1 MARPVSHKCEF
12 CGLFYDES
20 LYTICPHCNG
30 NASENQ
36 NEKQN
41 GNEKQRGND
50 EIRGENKP
58 EKEKSGLFSWKDK
71 KKSKTEEEKSVPSDD
86 FKINTEPLMEDD
98 FKTVQ
103 EMTDLD
109 EEAETPPMILPEE
122 NNIIKPVIP
131 MGPGVVRPQPHIA
144 PQVVTP
150 SPVVPSSVAPS
161 PITSGSVNPV
171 PVNRGPIVREAINNS
186 NDEMRTVMQFD
197 IERPPVV
204 GWLICVKGECQGR
217 SFEIC
222 SGNNTL
228 GRNSDNDIVIDDST
242 VSREQAIIIFEPRK
256 QNFFLKP
263 KDNSQFMYTNDEE
276 IADRI
281 QLTPYMHIE
290 IGEKTEFIFVPFCGE
305 NFNWKEYIEE

>member
-30 NASENQ
+30 NA
-36 NEKQN
+36 NEKQ
-41 GNEKQRGND
+41 GGND
-50 EIRGENKP
+50 VNKGENKP
-58 EKEKSGLFSWKDK
+58 D
-71 KKSKTEEEKSVPSDD
+71 SDD
-86 FKINTEPLMEDD
+86 ISINTEPLMEDD
-98 FKTVQ
+98 IKTVQ
-103 EMTDLD
+103 EMPDLD
-109 EEAETPPMILPEE
+109 EEVETPPMIL
-122 NNIIKPVIP
+122 PVIP
-131 MGPGVVRPQPHIA
+131 MGPGVVIPQPHI
-144 PQVVTP
+144 
-150 SPVVPSSVAPS
+150 
-161 PITSGSVNPV
+161 
-171 PVNRGPIVREAINNS
+171 INNS
-186 NDEMRTVMQFD
+186 NDEMRTVMQFGR
-197 IERPPVV
+197 ERPPVV

-305 NFNWKEYIEE
+305 NFSWKEYIEE

>member
-1 MARPVSHKCEF
+1 MARPVRHKCEF
-12 CGLFYDES
+12 CGLFYDKS

-30 NASENQ
+30 NANENQ
-36 NEKQN
+36 NEKQ
-41 GNEKQRGND
+41 GAGGND
-50 EIRGENKP
+50 VNKGENKS
-58 EKEKSGLFSWKDK
+58 EKEKLGLFSWKDK
-71 KKSKTEEEKSVPSDD
+71 HKSKIEEEKSVPSDN
-86 FKINTEPLMEDD
+86 FSINTEQLMEDD

-109 EEAETPPMILPEE
+109 EEAETPPMILSEE
-122 NNIIKPVIP
+122 NNMIRPVIP
-131 MGPGVVRPQPHIA
+131 DGPGVVRPQPHVEL
-144 PQVVTP
+144 Q
-150 SPVVPSSVAPS
+150 
-161 PITSGSVNPV
+161 
-171 PVNRGPIVREAINNS
+171 AINNS
-186 NDEMRTVMQFD
+186 NDEMRTVMQFG
-197 IERPPVV
+197 IGRPPVV

-228 GRNSDNDIVIDDST
+228 GRNPDNNIVIDDST

-256 QNFFLKP
+256 QNFSLKP
-263 KDNSQFMYTNDEE
+263 KDNSQFMYTNNKE
-276 IADRI
+276 IVDRI

>member
-1 MARPVSHKCEF
+1 MATPVSHKCEF

-30 NASENQ
+30 N
-36 NEKQN
+36 
-41 GNEKQRGND
+41 GNEKQGGND
-50 EIRGENKP
+50 VNKGGNNP
-58 EKEKSGLFSWKDK
+58 SGLFSRKGK
-71 KKSKTEEEKSVPSDD
+71 KKTKIEEEKPVLSDD
-86 FKINTEPLMEDD
+86 SGINTEPLMEDD

-109 EEAETPPMILPEE
+109 EEAETPPMILSEE
-122 NNIIKPVIP
+122 NSMVKPVIP
-131 MGPGVVRPQPHIA
+131 DGPGVVRPQPHTA
-144 PQVVTP
+144 SQ
-150 SPVVPSSVAPS
+150 
-161 PITSGSVNPV
+161 
-171 PVNRGPIVREAINNS
+171 AINNS
-186 NDEMRTVMQFD
+186 NDEMRTVMQFG

-228 GRNSDNDIVIDDST
+228 GRNPDNDIVIDDST

-256 QNFFLKP
+256 QNFSLKP
-263 KDNSQFMYTNDEE
+263 KDNSQFMYTNNKE
-276 IADRI
+276 IVDRI

>member
-1 MARPVSHKCEF
+1 MARPVRHKCEF

-30 NASENQ
+30 N
-36 NEKQN
+36 
-41 GNEKQRGND
+41 GNEKQGGND
-50 EIRGENKP
+50 VG
-58 EKEKSGLFSWKDK
+58 
-71 KKSKTEEEKSVPSDD
+71 
-86 FKINTEPLMEDD
+86 INTEPLMEDD

-109 EEAETPPMILPEE
+109 EEAETPPMILSEE
-122 NNIIKPVIP
+122 NNMIKPVIP
-131 MGPGVVRPQPHIA
+131 MGTGVVRPQPHIA

-150 SPVVPSSVAPS
+150 SPEVSSSVAPS
-161 PITSGSVNPV
+161 P
-171 PVNRGPIVREAINNS
+171 INNS
-186 NDEMRTVMQFD
+186 NDEMRTVMQFG

-228 GRNSDNDIVIDDST
+228 GRNSDNNIVIDDST
-242 VSREQAIIIFEPRK
+242 VSREQAIITFEPRK
-256 QNFFLKP
+256 QNFSLKP
-263 KDNSQFMYTNDEE
+263 KDNSQFMYTNNKE
-276 IADRI
+276 IVDRI

-305 NFNWKEYIEE
+305 SFNWKEYIEE

>member
-1 MARPVSHKCEF
+1 MVRLGGRKMAEPVSHKCEF

-30 NASENQ
+30 NA
-36 NEKQN
+36 NEKQ
-41 GNEKQRGND
+41 GGND
-50 EIRGENKP
+50 VNKAENKP
-58 EKEKSGLFSWKDK
+58 KKEKPGLFSK
-71 KKSKTEEEKSVPSDD
+71 KKSETEEKKSVPSDD
-86 FKINTEPLMEDD
+86 FSINTEPLMEDD

-122 NNIIKPVIP
+122 DNMIKPVIP
-131 MGPGVVRPQPHIA
+131 GPGVVRPQPHIA
-144 PQVVTP
+144 PQV
-150 SPVVPSSVAPS
+150 
-161 PITSGSVNPV
+161 
-171 PVNRGPIVREAINNS
+171 INNS
-186 NDEMRTVMQFD
+186 NDEMRTVMQFGR
-197 IERPPVV
+197 ERQPVV

-222 SGNNTL
+222 SGKNTL
-228 GRNSDNDIVIDDST
+228 GRNPDNDIVIDDST
-242 VSREQAIIIFEPRK
+242 VSREQAIIKFEPRK
-256 QNFFLKP
+256 QNFSLKP
-263 KDNSQFMYTNDEE
+263 KDSNQCMYTNDEE
-276 IADRI
+276 IEDRI